1 MGTWLRKRRSAEEG
15 FSLIEV
21 LAAITILSIVSLAMT
36 AFFIQA
42 MSYAKGNQNKTVAV
56 NLARNA
62 LFFVE
67 KQSFETMKGYFLDKN
82 LLAEDGT
89 VTFNPAACT
98 VNGPSRP
105 VCTTQMNDLLQQV
118 PTLWD
123 VLTPVVNGN
132 RYFASITYD
141 PSIFSDDKKELAPYL
156 IPVRISV
163 VDAADPADKR
173 SASEVE
179 GYIANEK
186 IR

>member
-1 MGTWLRKRRSAEEG
+1 MRTWLRKRQSDEEG

-67 KQSFETMKGYFLDKN
+67 KQSFDAMKSYFIDPELN
-82 LLAEDGT
+82 PESM
-89 VTFNPAACT
+89 VTFDPAACSEENAGSSGCTAKMVALMQSIPTLMEVLTPT
-98 VNGPSRP
+98 VNGTHFNIS
-105 VCTTQMNDLLQQV
+105 V
-118 PTLWD
+118 
-123 VLTPVVNGN
+123 
-132 RYFASITYD
+132 TYD
-141 PSIFSDDKKELAPYL
+141 PKLLTKLDLAPYL
-156 IPVRISV
+156 IPVRVSV
-163 VDAADPADKR
+163 VDAADPSDKR

>member
-1 MGTWLRKRRSAEEG
+1 MRTWLRKRQSAEEG

-67 KQSFETMKGYFLDKN
+67 KQSFDVFKNYFEKSGSSIVDPSSCEYDEANNIVISCKDASATADLFNDVPNLWVLLNPSVNGRDYQLTIEYDDK
-82 LLAEDGT
+82 LLAE
-89 VTFNPAACT
+89 
-98 VNGPSRP
+98 
-105 VCTTQMNDLLQQV
+105 NDKAEGLE
-118 PTLWD
+118 
-123 VLTPVVNGN
+123 N
-132 RYFASITYD
+132 
-141 PSIFSDDKKELAPYL
+141 YL
-156 IPVRISV
+156 IPIKV
-163 VDAADPADKR
+163 VTREKNANPGSR
-173 SASEVE
+173 GSAEVG
-179 GYIANEK
+179 GYITDEK

>member
-1 MGTWLRKRRSAEEG
+1 MRTWLRKRQSDEEG

-67 KQSFETMKGYFLDKN
+67 KQSFDVFDQYFRKNGLNEVDPSSCKYDDANSIVISCDDTPETADLFNDIPNLWILLNPSVNGRDYQLTIEYDDQ
-82 LLAEDGT
+82 LLAENHKAEGLET
-89 VTFNPAACT
+89 
-98 VNGPSRP
+98 
-105 VCTTQMNDLLQQV
+105 
-118 PTLWD
+118 
-123 VLTPVVNGN
+123 
-132 RYFASITYD
+132 
-141 PSIFSDDKKELAPYL
+141 YL
-156 IPVRISV
+156 IPIKV
-163 VDAADPADKR
+163 VTREKNANSGSR
-173 SASEVE
+173 GSAEVG
-179 GYIANEK
+179 GYITDEK

>member
-1 MGTWLRKRRSAEEG
+1 MRTWLHKRRTAEEG

-67 KQSFETMKGYFLDKN
+67 KQSFDEFNKYFKTHLKVDSANCTYENNQYNCKNDEETENLFRNIPGLWGVLNTNINGKEYQLTIEYEDQVLKN
-82 LLAEDGT
+82 TPEDPKKRDLA
-89 VTFNPAACT
+89 A
-98 VNGPSRP
+98 
-105 VCTTQMNDLLQQV
+105 
-118 PTLWD
+118 
-123 VLTPVVNGN
+123 
-132 RYFASITYD
+132 
-141 PSIFSDDKKELAPYL
+141 YL
-156 IPVRISV
+156 IPIKV
-163 VDAADPADKR
+163 VTNEKNAKPASR
-173 SASEVE
+173 GFAEVG
-179 GYIANEK
+179 GYITDEK

>member
-1 MGTWLRKRRSAEEG
+1 MRTWLRKRHLDEEG

-67 KQSFETMKGYFLDKN
+67 KQSFDVFKKYFEKDGYSIIDPSSCEYDEANNIVISCNASGTADLFNNVPNLWLLLNPSVNGRDYQLTIEYDDQ
-82 LLAEDGT
+82 LLAD
-89 VTFNPAACT
+89 
-98 VNGPSRP
+98 
-105 VCTTQMNDLLQQV
+105 NDKAEGLE
-118 PTLWD
+118 T
-123 VLTPVVNGN
+123 
-132 RYFASITYD
+132 
-141 PSIFSDDKKELAPYL
+141 YL
-156 IPVRISV
+156 IPVKV
-163 VDAADPADKR
+163 VTREKNANPGSR
-173 SASEVE
+173 GSAEVG
-179 GYIANEK
+179 GYITDEK